1 MASNGGELFHM
12 KKENILFLFI
22 LGLVAAGILVII
34 NKPTKFGL
42 DLIGGSRLVL
52 QARTTTDVPEIT
64 PEVMDSLRFSIEN
77 RVNAM
82 GVAETLVQ
90 KVGDNRLLIEI
101 PSISDPQKAKEYLGK
116 TANLEFKKQVK
127 GFNDTETWVSTG
139 VSGKDLKNSYLGTDQ
154 TGGQWHVNFVMTPE
168 GAKKFGKVTSELVNK
183 PLGIFF
189 DGELISSPTV
199 NTPITGGEGYISGN
213 FSKDDAQNMVNLL
226 NAGALPVPADII
238 EENSVGPTLGL
249 DSLQKS
255 KAAGA
260 IGLGL
265 VMLFMIVYYRV
276 PGFIANIALLIYSLI
291 VFSIFKLIPVTLTLA
306 GIAGFILSIGM
317 AVDANILIFERTKEE
332 LRIGRTLYAAINA
345 GFDRAFTSIFDS
357 NMTTIITCSILYMFG
372 TSIVKGFALTLAI
385 GVAVSMFTAITVT
398 KNFMHLAF
406 GAGELTHP
414 GWFGLKKSEIGKAV
428 SYAETDPRKAKLG
441 VID

>member
-1 MASNGGELFHM
+1 M
-12 KKENILFLFI
+12 KKENLIFLFI
-22 LGLVAAGILVII
+22 LGLVVASILVII

-52 QARTTTDVPEIT
+52 EARPTADVPVIT
-64 PEVMDSLRFSIEN
+64 PDVMDSLLYSIEN
-77 RVNAM
+77 RVNAL
-82 GVAETLVQ
+82 GVSETVVQ
-90 KVGDNRLLIEI
+90 KVGTDRLLIEI
-101 PSISDPQKAKEYLGK
+101 PNISDPQKAKDYLGK

-127 GFNDTETWVSTG
+127 GFNGQESWVSTG
-139 VSGKDLKNSYLGTDQ
+139 VSGKDLKNAYLGTDQ
-154 TGGQWHVNFVMTPE
+154 TGQEWHVNFVLNDK
-168 GAKKFGKVTSELVNK
+168 GSRKFGKLTSEIVGK

-189 DGELISSPTV
+189 DNELVSSPVV
-199 NTPITGGEGYISGN
+199 NTAITGGEGYISGN
-213 FSKDDAQNMVNLL
+213 FKKEEAQNMVNLL
-226 NAGALPVPADII
+226 NAGALPVPAVII

-249 DSLQKS
+249 DSLHKS
-255 KAAGA
+255 EIAGL
-260 IGLGL
+260 IGISV
-265 VMLFMIVYYRV
+265 VMLFMILYYRV
-276 PGFIANIALLIYSLI
+276 PGFIANIALTIYALL
-291 VFSIFKLIPVTLTLA
+291 VFAIFKIIPVTLTLA

-332 LRIGRTLYAAINA
+332 LRIGRTLFAAINA
-345 GFDRAFTSIFDS
+345 GFERAFTSIFDS

-398 KNFMHLAF
+398 KNFMHLIF

-414 GWFGLKKSEIGKAV
+414 GWFGLKKEDIGKAV
-428 SYAETDPRKAKLG
+428 SFEETTARKAKLG